1 MIVEYIRY
9 KIDES
14 RCDAFEK
21 AYVKAGESLTASSQ
35 CLAYELTR
43 CTEDAQQ
50 YILRI
55 EWDSAD
61 GHMKGFRSSPEFK
74 AFFSA
79 IQPYVKDIEE
89 MRHYELTAARAK
101 VADLSTLR
109 LPAVCAVQLT
119 SGARFLFR
127 RLRLGQPS
135 SQNPRTAQRQ
145 LVISETHSE
154 VGVGV
159 QNLRRGFKNF
169 RFRENFERNGGAGR
183 KRVFVDLCNSHTGL
197 FRLPA

>member
-14 RCDAFEK
+14 RSIAFEK
-21 AYVKAGESLTASSQ
+21 SYGKAGESLTASSH

-61 GHMKGFRSSPEFK
+61 GHMKGFRTSPEFK
-74 AFFSA
+74 TFFAA

-89 MRHYELTAARAK
+89 MRHYELTGVKARKA
-101 VADLSTLR
+101 
-109 LPAVCAVQLT
+109 
-119 SGARFLFR
+119 
-127 RLRLGQPS
+127 
-135 SQNPRTAQRQ
+135 
-145 LVISETHSE
+145 
-154 VGVGV
+154 
-159 QNLRRGFKNF
+159 
-169 RFRENFERNGGAGR
+169 
-183 KRVFVDLCNSHTGL
+183 
-197 FRLPA
+197 

>member
-14 RCDAFEK
+14 RRNAFEK
-21 AYVKAGESLTASSQ
+21 AYVQAGESLAASKY

-74 AFFSA
+74 TFFAA

-89 MRHYELTAARAK
+89 MRHYELTK
-101 VADLSTLR
+101 V
-109 LPAVCAVQLT
+109 Q
-119 SGARFLFR
+119 
-127 RLRLGQPS
+127 
-135 SQNPRTAQRQ
+135 
-145 LVISETHSE
+145 
-154 VGVGV
+154 
-159 QNLRRGFKNF
+159 
-169 RFRENFERNGGAGR
+169 GR
-183 KRVFVDLCNSHTGL
+183 K
-197 FRLPA
+197 